1 MKLWEAA
8 LKVLPDGPLLEG
20 NTHSWCPSQVCARD
34 RTKFR
39 AHTRSTRQNIFPAFG
54 HCWLRGMKSKSEA
67 ILAHSKK
74 HMVATSFF
82 CTQLDQTTLDFDAS
96 TASVNPNQAPQPK
109 QGPVCT
115 LPPQDHAR
123 TWRPHGRGSAG
134 SHPRP
139 PSSCPQ

>member
-1 MKLWEAA
+1 MGSCSQGASRWA
-8 LKVLPDGPLLEG
+8 PLGGKHPLTVPVSG
-20 NTHSWCPSQVCARD
+20 LCQGQDKIQGT
-34 RTKFR
+34 
-39 AHTRSTRQNIFPAFG
+39 HTRSTKQNIFPAFG

-74 HMVATSFF
+74 HMVVTSFF
-82 CTQLDQTTLDFDAS
+82 FTQLDQTTLDFDAS
-96 TASVNPNQAPQPK
+96 TASVNPNQAPQSK

-123 TWRPHGRGSAG
+123 TWRPHGRSSAG